1 MGRSWVVL
9 LVLAVV
15 LGGMLVAWVA
25 GSRDGLLQEIKL
37 LEVMT
42 ASGTVGA
49 VVVALWLSSVQD
61 RKDRLK
67 QAAVAELFR
76 RMLVGNILAA
86 WSDLQTLR
94 MACARSDLD
103 GLKTYLRGPRAG
115 FSFDALDGHVEK
127 ATALDHPDLVVV
139 AEIYSHLQVITHE
152 GRVWRGLLAGQED
165 LDSLTRIVGAIE
177 KLFSLF
183 EATPWISASLPR
195 RETGR

>member
-1 MGRSWVVL
+1 
-9 LVLAVV
+9 
-15 LGGMLVAWVA
+15 MLVAWVA